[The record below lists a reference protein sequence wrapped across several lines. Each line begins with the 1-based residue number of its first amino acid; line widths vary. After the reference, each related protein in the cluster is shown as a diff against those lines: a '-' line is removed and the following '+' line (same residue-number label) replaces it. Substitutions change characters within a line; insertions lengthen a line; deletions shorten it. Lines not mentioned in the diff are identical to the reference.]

1 MKLLGLQVT
10 TIAYTVVAVNLILVL
25 WSWSVFRRRLSFA
38 TAIALTIAIGAH
50 LFSNKIYGHQY
61 DIVGYAEYYNKIG
74 FTLLSIIFALSLLNR
89 HGTEKT
95 PVSTLVAI
103 GFALGLVFAV
113 KISHFMI
120 AVPSVMLGLFITGGS
135 SLKRLAWGV
144 SVVMLAGFVTVGLLS
159 LATGTSLSSY
169 LADIA
174 TAFEAR
180 SLVAPLVV
188 LKIVTKWYY
197 ILCIVLV
204 GAVVMYLL
212 PRNNTANLL
221 EILCVAG
228 LGLATIA
235 VLDLTN
241 SGPMEFHFL
250 CTLLAILCS
259 FSIGKDPLIAE
270 ASILRGSRG
279 TALRSGYLITLSF
292 PFAAVTFIGMLSG
305 VYGHSLTYNGVRY
318 PERALTIPT
327 QAMAGWRGVG
337 LREVEPDLVKSVQA
351 GVQILTDVA
360 SPRKTVQVLDYANP
374 FSFALGLPPAEEG
387 ALWWHPTYN
396 MSLAQLAIIARS
408 LTKACIVMYPLHP
421 FHEGIRDLLFSSIE
435 QDIKSDFYVVNES
448 DYWRVFVNRNCR

>member
-1 MKLLGLQVT
+1 M
-10 TIAYTVVAVNLILVL
+10 
-25 WSWSVFRRRLSFA
+25 
-38 TAIALTIAIGAH
+38 
-50 LFSNKIYGHQY
+50 
-61 DIVGYAEYYNKIG
+61 
-74 FTLLSIIFALSLLNR
+74 
-89 HGTEKT
+89 
-95 PVSTLVAI
+95 
-103 GFALGLVFAV
+103 
-113 KISHFMI
+113 
-120 AVPSVMLGLFITGGS
+120 
-135 SLKRLAWGV
+135 
-144 SVVMLAGFVTVGLLS
+144 
-159 LATGTSLSSY
+159 
-169 LADIA
+169 
-174 TAFEAR
+174 
-180 SLVAPLVV
+180 

-374 FSFALGLPPAEEG
+374 LSFALGLPAAEEG

-408 LTKACIVMYPLHP
+408 LTKAFIVMYPLHP

-435 QDIKSDFYVVNES
+435 QDIKSDFML
-448 DYWRVFVNRNCR
+448 